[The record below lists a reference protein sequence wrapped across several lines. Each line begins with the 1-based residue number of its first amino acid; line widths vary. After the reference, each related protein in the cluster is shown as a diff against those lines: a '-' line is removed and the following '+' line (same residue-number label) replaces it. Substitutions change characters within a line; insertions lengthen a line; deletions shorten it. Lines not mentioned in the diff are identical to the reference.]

1 MNEEQNDNRQQRE
14 EPERVYIP
22 YPSTPIS
29 EPHPGGGSDT
39 TALIFSIL
47 SIITSSCLPPIAIV
61 MSVLSFL
68 FLKRYRAAGGDWRGN
83 AIAAALLSGLGILFS
98 VLAAILIVTAFVT
111 KDPSSIYGYLYQI
124 EI

>member
-1 MNEEQNDNRQQRE
+1 M
-14 EPERVYIP
+14 
-22 YPSTPIS
+22 
-29 EPHPGGGSDT
+29 
-39 TALIFSIL
+39 L
-47 SIITSSCLPPIAIV
+47 
-61 MSVLSFL
+61 
-68 FLKRYRAAGGDWRGN
+68 